1 MMRVL
6 STRWSVLGCVVAA
19 LLAAGCDSSGVEDS
33 VPVSTGPGD
42 PSLKPA
48 GRDGAGGEPAPVRKP
63 ESTPLGVD

>member
-6 STRWSVLGCVVAA
+6 STRWSVLGCVVVA
-19 LLAAGCDSSGVEDS
+19 LAAAGCDSSGVEDA

-42 PSLKPA
+42 PSLKPI
-48 GRDGAGGEPAPVRKP
+48 GRDGEGGGEAPVRKP